1 MTRKVEAHIRYRNA
15 NGEIIPGVST
25 VLQILNKPA
34 LVPWANRLGL
44 AGIDSS
50 KFRDAM
56 ADIGTLAHYLI
67 LCHLKGE
74 QPNLEEYSPEQID
87 KAETCFIKFLDA
99 EKEHPYETYKTELP
113 LISEK
118 YQYGGTIDRICISYG
133 GNLLLDDYK
142 TGKGIFDEMLFQ
154 TAAYAQLAKENGMDI
169 KGIRI
174 LRIGRDE
181 TEGFE
186 TKTLSSWEREWSI
199 FYHCLEIYRLK
210 KL

>member
-1 MTRKVEAHIRYRNA
+1 MKTKSHIQYRNRD
-15 NGEIIPGVST
+15 GDIVPGVTT
-25 VLQILNKPA
+25 VLGVMAKPA
-34 LVPWANRLGL
+34 LIHWSWECGRRGEDYRKVR
-44 AGIDSS
+44 DS
-50 KFRDAM
+50 A

-74 QPNLEEYSPEQID
+74 TPELSEYSPEQID

-142 TGKGIFDEMLFQ
+142 TGKGIFDEMLSQ
-154 TAAYAQLAKENGMDI
+154 TAAYAQLAIENGMDI